1 MAHHERHH
9 RREIKERVLHTR
21 VPEGLEIQLKR
32 LADSLRVPVS
42 NIVRAVLENALEAA
56 EAAKVAAAQSASSGA
71 DNITERLEWMRRLRS
86 YDDGSDMLV
95 DSVDGNEARDSDTG
109 NGVSR
114 HHEHKGVSIERMMR
128 SVIGFQPLTL
138 AKSTRCAFC
147 HREIT
152 PEQLA
157 YVTVRERKGPK
168 YIVGEECLPKTKND
182 RIRNEEDA
190 KT

>member
-32 LADSLRVPVS
+32 LADSLRVSVS
-42 NIVRAVLENALEAA
+42 NLVRAVLENALEAA
-56 EAAKVAAAQSASSGA
+56 EAAKLAVQTASSGT
-71 DNITERLEWMRRLRS
+71 DNLIEGLEWMRRLRS
-86 YDDGSDMLV
+86 YDYGGDINA
-95 DSVDGNEARDSDTG
+95 DSVDGNHSPGSDKG
-109 NGVSR
+109 NGASKQ
-114 HHEHKGVSIERMMR
+114 HEHKSVSIEKMMR

-152 PEQLA
+152 PEQPA
-157 YVTVRERKGPK
+157 YVTVRDRKGPK
-168 YIVGEECLPKTKND
+168 LIVGEECLPKTKND
-182 RIRNEEDA
+182 RVKNDEEA
-190 KT
+190 NT